1 MAPAETL
8 LVAAFDPEKLHYVVP
23 GHPDMDFPGADAAR
37 RAGCIVMPQGPRAG
51 DVGGLSS
58 TELSMLVQVGARPLV
73 ITRIPRTIRR
83 PPCARPEPSGSTPP
97 QPTTTP
103 ARRRGGRS

>member
-8 LVAAFDPEKLHYVVP
+8 LVAAFDSKKLRYVVP
-23 GHPDMDFPGADAAR
+23 GHPDMDFPGEDAAR

-73 ITRIPRTIRR
+73 ITRIPGTISR
-83 PPCARPEPSGSTPP
+83 PPCARPEPSGSTAP
-97 QPTTTP
+97 QPTTPT
-103 ARRRGGRS
+103 RRRGGRS

>member
-8 LVAAFDPEKLHYVVP
+8 LVAAFDSKKLRYVVP
-23 GHPDMDFPGADAAR
+23 GHPDMDFPGEDAAR

-73 ITRIPRTIRR
+73 ITRIPGTIHR
-83 PPCARPEPSGSTPP
+83 PPCARPELSGSPP